1 MTGRVPRSRH
11 PVRARRQ
18 AVCDSPQARAM
29 PWLLPGPLLVAAAV
43 AGPDLHR
50 GSVRG
55 ARAGHVQAEPGPAAD
70 DRPVGVEVPQLVG
83 ATGAGRYIHPG
94 ARGRGVA
101 GDIEALAA
109 VDLQLAARQ
118 VGPLLVRAAVAVPDL
133 QQGPVGR
140 GQAGHVQAAVR
151 ADAAQHPGA
160 GTGTAATG
168 VVADSPAVLEP
179 VEPGLVGEAYGP
191 VAVEGRDRAGGV
203 LAGARSRRLGGPLD
217 PGPQDRAHAHAADGV
232 GDRVEVGDVV
242 GAVPG
247 AVVVDAGGHGDP
259 ELGHDGTACVTAQVA
274 LEVADPDRKSTR
286 LNS

>member
-1 MTGRVPRSRH
+1 MTTAKSRVPERRTGSRPYGRASATPRRGAAGSGHDGPGATFAH
-11 PVRARRQ
+11 PVRARL
-18 AVCDSPQARAM
+18 RALSLIRSG
-29 PWLLPGPLLVAAAV
+29 PSPLLVAAAV

-50 GSVRG
+50 GSVSG

-109 VDLQLAARQ
+109 VDLQFAVRQ
-118 VGPLLVRAAVAVPDL
+118 VVPLLVRAAIAVPDL
-133 QQGPVGR
+133 QQGPVG
-140 GQAGHVQAAVR
+140 GGEAGHVQAPVR

-160 GTGTAATG
+160 GTGTAATTTTG

-217 PGPQDRAHAHAADGV
+217 PGPQDRAH
-232 GDRVEVGDVV
+232 
-242 GAVPG
+242 
-247 AVVVDAGGHGDP
+247 
-259 ELGHDGTACVTAQVA
+259 
-274 LEVADPDRKSTR
+274 
-286 LNS
+286 